1 MNASPASGL
10 IHAFAL
16 DNAGG
21 CRAVEWQSITNI
33 TEAQQDYL
41 WLHFDFEKEDAK
53 MWLRD
58 KSGLNDIA
66 VRALL
71 AEDTRPRTISRGDNL
86 LLALRGMNLNP
97 GAEPDDM
104 VSLRI
109 WTNGRVIF
117 DNLLLALRGMN
128 LNPGAEPD
136 DMVSL
141 RIWTNGRVILST
153 RRRSLQATEEIIEDL
168 QHGHGSKTTP
178 DLLVSW
184 IDRIIQKMNGTVDN
198 LEDQVLALEERV
210 LDGDSSGIRPE
221 LSSLRRQ
228 CIAFRRYLSPQREA
242 MNRLCNEQVT
252 WLDELNRIRLREV
265 NDRLIRHIED
275 IDEVRERAAMAQ
287 EELLSQMSEQMNQ
300 RTYVFTIIATL
311 FLPLGFF
318 TGLMGINVGGMPGVE
333 DGRGFWIVVAM
344 SVGIAAVLAIYF
356 KKKRW
361 F

>member
-1 MNASPASGL
+1 MNASPKSGL
-10 IHAFAL
+10 IHAFVL

-21 CRAVEWQSITNI
+21 CRAVEWQSIANV
-33 TEAQQDYL
+33 TEARQDYL
-41 WLHFDFEKEDAK
+41 WLHFDFEKEDAQT
-53 MWLRD
+53 WLRD
-58 KSGLNDIA
+58 KSGLNDIS

-71 AEDTRPRTISRGDNL
+71 ADDTRPRTISRGDNL

-109 WTNGRVIF
+109 WTNGRVI
-117 DNLLLALRGMN
+117 
-128 LNPGAEPD
+128 
-136 DMVSL
+136 V
-141 RIWTNGRVILST
+141 ST

-168 QHGHGSKTTP
+168 QHGQGPKTTP

-184 IDRIIQKMNGTVDN
+184 IDRIVQKMNGTVDN
-198 LEDQVLALEERV
+198 LEEQVLALEERV

-228 CIAFRRYLSPQREA
+228 CITFRRYLSPQREA
-242 MNRLCNEQVT
+242 MNRLCNEQVG

-344 SVGIAAVLAIYF
+344 SAGIAAVLAVYF

>member
-1 MNASPASGL
+1 MNASPTSGL
-10 IHAFAL
+10 IHALAL

-21 CRAVEWQSITNI
+21 CREVEWQSIANI

-41 WLHFDFEKEDAK
+41 WLHFDFEKEDAQI
-53 MWLRD
+53 WLRD
-58 KSGLNDIA
+58 KSGLNDIS

-71 AEDTRPRTISRGDNL
+71 ADDTRPRTISRGDNL

-109 WTNGRVIF
+109 WTNGRVI
-117 DNLLLALRGMN
+117 
-128 LNPGAEPD
+128 
-136 DMVSL
+136 V
-141 RIWTNGRVILST
+141 ST
-153 RRRSLQATEEIIEDL
+153 RRRTLQATEEIIADL
-168 QHGHGSKTTP
+168 QQSQGPETTP

-198 LEDQVLALEERV
+198 LEDQVLALEDRV
-210 LDGDSSGIRPE
+210 LDEDSSGIRPE

-252 WLDELNRIRLREV
+252 WLDDMNRIRLREV

-275 IDEVRERAAMAQ
+275 IDAVRERAAMAQ
-287 EELLSQMSEQMNQ
+287 EELMSQMSEQMNQ

-333 DGRGFWIVVAM
+333 GDLGFWIVVAM
-344 SVGIAAVLAIYF
+344 SVGIAGILAIYL

>member
-109 WTNGRVIF
+109 WTNGRVI
-117 DNLLLALRGMN
+117 
-128 LNPGAEPD
+128 
-136 DMVSL
+136 
-141 RIWTNGRVILST
+141 LST

-184 IDRIIQKMNGTVDN
+184 IDRIVHKMNGTVDN
-198 LEDQVLALEERV
+198 LEEQMLALEDRV
-210 LDGDSSGIRPE
+210 LDGGGSGIRPE

-344 SVGIAAVLAIYF
+344 SVGIAGILAIYL

>member
-1 MNASPASGL
+1 MNASPTSGL

-16 DNAGG
+16 DNSGG
-21 CRAVEWQSITNI
+21 CREVEWQSIANI

-41 WLHFDFEKEDAK
+41 WLHFDFEKEDAQ

-58 KSGLNDIA
+58 KSGLNDIS

-71 AEDTRPRTISRGDNL
+71 ADDSRPRAISRGDHL

-109 WTNGRVIF
+109 WTNGRVI
-117 DNLLLALRGMN
+117 
-128 LNPGAEPD
+128 
-136 DMVSL
+136 V
-141 RIWTNGRVILST
+141 ST
-153 RRRSLQATEEIIEDL
+153 RRRTLQATEEIIEDL
-168 QHGHGSKTTP
+168 QHNQGPKTTS

-184 IDRIIQKMNGTVDN
+184 IDRIVQKMNGTVDN
-198 LEDQVLALEERV
+198 IEDQVLALEDRV

-228 CIAFRRYLSPQREA
+228 CIAFRRYLAPQREA
-242 MNRLCNEQVT
+242 MNRLCTEQVI

-318 TGLMGINVGGMPGVE
+318 TGLMGVNVGGMPGVE
-333 DGRGFWIVVAM
+333 DDWGFWVVVAM
-344 SVGIAAVLAIYF
+344 SAGIAGILAIYF